1 MLMCCICSGH
11 RAVVGRGDRC
21 DREDEMGGGPRTPT
35 SLHAYARA
43 RAAAGVC
50 AAYSSP
56 ALLRSTSPDCGG
68 ASPTLVRLRVSPT
81 ARPTPTVRLP
91 DRLRQSDCQTDSDSP
106 TARPETAA
114 SAPARALTCR
124 VLYDRSLEY
133 AEGLHN
139 HAKYFLL
146 TAQASIY
153 SGAPHSALFTSGQPR
168 LQSSIPVNA
177 LTWIPICYPPHPQK
191 RVKLPWK
198 LLISSSLD
206 MRDPMRTHTLRLP
219 AGRGQLTLHP

>member
-1 MLMCCICSGH
+1 
-11 RAVVGRGDRC
+11 
-21 DREDEMGGGPRTPT
+21 MGGGPRTPT

-43 RAAAGVC
+43 RAAAGVWLRTRVQHC
-50 AAYSSP
+50 SAAP
-56 ALLRSTSPDCGG
+56 A
-68 ASPTLVRLRVSPT
+68 PTGEGPVRLLSDSVS
-81 ARPTPTVRLP
+81 VRLP

-146 TAQASIY
+146 TAQASIH

>member
-1 MLMCCICSGH
+1 MLAEVIGVTVKMKWG
-11 RAVVGRGDRC
+11 VDP
-21 DREDEMGGGPRTPT
+21 GPRPLFNTPM
-35 SLHAYARA
+35 RA
-43 RAAAGVC
+43 RAAAGVW
-50 AAYSSP
+50 
-56 ALLRSTSPDCGG
+56 RRTRVQHQ
-68 ASPTLVRLRVSPT
+68 PTGVGPVRLRVSPT

-146 TAQASIY
+146 TAQASIH

-206 MRDPMRTHTLRLP
+206 MRDPMRTHTLRLLKEVFFVTRRP
-219 AGRGQLTLHP
+219 KITK

>member
-1 MLMCCICSGH
+1 MTVKMKWGVDPGPRPLFTPM
-11 RAVVGRGDRC
+11 RARVPLPACGCVLESSTAPQHQPRLGRGQSD
-21 DREDEMGGGPRTPT
+21 
-35 SLHAYARA
+35 S
-43 RAAAGVC
+43 
-50 AAYSSP
+50 
-56 ALLRSTSPDCGG
+56 
-68 ASPTLVRLRVSPT
+68 VS
-81 ARPTPTVRLP
+81 VRLP

-206 MRDPMRTHTLRLP
+206 MRDPMRTHTLRLLKEVFFVTRRP
-219 AGRGQLTLHP
+219 KITK

>member
-1 MLMCCICSGH
+1 MLAEVIGVTVKMKWG
-11 RAVVGRGDRC
+11 VD
-21 DREDEMGGGPRTPT
+21 PTPT
-35 SLHAYARA
+35 SLHLCARA
-43 RAAAGVC
+43 CRCRPRV

-56 ALLRSTSPDCGG
+56 APAHWGG
-68 ASPTLVRLRVSPT
+68 ASPTPC
-81 ARPTPTVRLP
+81 
-91 DRLRQSDCQTDSDSP
+91 QSDCQTDSDSP

-146 TAQASIY
+146 TAQASIH

-177 LTWIPICYPPHPQK
+177 LTWIPICCPPHPQK

>member
-35 SLHAYARA
+35 SLQHAYAGMRA
-43 RAAAGVC
+43 RVPL
-50 AAYSSP
+50 P
-56 ALLRSTSPDCGG
+56 ACGCVLESSTSPLGRGQSD
-68 ASPTLVRLRVSPT
+68 SVS
-81 ARPTPTVRLP
+81 VRLP

-146 TAQASIY
+146 TAQASIH

-191 RVKLPWK
+191 RVKL
-198 LLISSSLD
+198 LISSSLD